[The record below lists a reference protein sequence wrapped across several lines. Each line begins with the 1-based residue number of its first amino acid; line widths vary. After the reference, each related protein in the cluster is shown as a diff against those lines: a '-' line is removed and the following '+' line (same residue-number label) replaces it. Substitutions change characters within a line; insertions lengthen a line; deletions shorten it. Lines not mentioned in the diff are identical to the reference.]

1 MIALGNYILS
11 IVGIVILGVIIDIM
25 LVEGQM
31 QKYIKSIFVIFVIFV
46 IIAPI
51 PNLMKTDFSVPTLS
65 TGQVTLDGELIKTI
79 NNQKKLELENDII
92 KTFSQNG
99 VSGVVVKV
107 EIDEENQSFVPKK
120 ISLNIKKLVI
130 KNNYL
135 NINKYE
141 VLTGLVLEV
150 IQVEKDIIKFYEW
163 KYPSK
168 TKFAKQINFF

>member
-1 MIALGNYILS
+1 
-11 IVGIVILGVIIDIM
+11 
-25 LVEGQM
+25 
-31 QKYIKSIFVIFVIFV
+31 
-46 IIAPI
+46 
-51 PNLMKTDFSVPTLS
+51 MKTDFSVPTLS

-150 IQVEKDIIKFYEW
+150 IQVEKDIIKFYE
-163 KYPSK
+163 
-168 TKFAKQINFF
+168 